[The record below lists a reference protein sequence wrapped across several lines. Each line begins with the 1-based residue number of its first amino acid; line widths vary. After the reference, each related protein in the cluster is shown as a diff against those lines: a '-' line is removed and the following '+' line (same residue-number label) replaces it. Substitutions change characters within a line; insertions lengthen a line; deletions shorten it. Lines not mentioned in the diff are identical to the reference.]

1 MGPTL
6 YFFMAVMYDSRMGI
20 FSIAV
25 LLLIGLILL
34 YMVDIDAGRLDAQAE
49 DKRLRAIQASLKDNP
64 TEE

>member
-1 MGPTL
+1 
-6 YFFMAVMYDSRMGI
+6 MGI

-49 DKRLRAIQASLKDNP
+49 DKRLRAIKASLKEDLID
-64 TEE
+64 E

>member
-1 MGPTL
+1 MDYTN
-6 YFFMAVMYDSRMGI
+6 FFMAVMYDSRMGI

-34 YMVDIDAGRLDAQAE
+34 YMVDIDAGRLDAKAE